1 MLKSGRKL
9 TGRGGSDSHHG
20 TPDTP
25 EQKTSHTGERSANY
39 VGSPTTWV
47 FAKTRDARG
56 VVDALTNGR
65 VSISANPYDPRVELR
80 ADLDGD
86 GRMDMMMGDNARP
99 TGKPVTFQVRL
110 VGGGVRGG
118 VYHVRVIKNGDP
130 LGTYDTDSASNAV
143 TFADTPAAKGRS
155 YYRVEVEGPQTP
167 YPQVPVSSLLSGKM
181 IALSNPIY
189 FNFDPHF

>member
-1 MLKSGRKL
+1 
-9 TGRGGSDSHHG
+9 
-20 TPDTP
+20 
-25 EQKTSHTGERSANY
+25 
-39 VGSPTTWV
+39 
-47 FAKTRDARG
+47 
-56 VVDALTNGR
+56 
-65 VSISANPYDPRVELR
+65 
-80 ADLDGD
+80 
-86 GRMDMMMGDNARP
+86 MDMMMGDNARP

-130 LGTYDTDSASNAV
+130 LGTYDTDPASNAV